1 MGRRQEI
8 GGIGRIKRGPTKI
21 SKYRRRERQNGRS
34 AERPTVGP
42 DGQVEGHCGGLV
54 EARELE
60 GHSLGGKVY
69 RPPRVLRRRKE
80 IAEGAD
86 EKVIEADETTT
97 GVEMR
102 KDSRFSQSWQ
112 NFKDSNPVMNKF
124 VDYRVKFEESDS
136 PLARG
141 ARLLTDK
148 VQDIFGGVF
157 KSTELSATLTEI
169 VKIDPTFEREKFLKE
184 CESDIIPN
192 VLEAI
197 TRGDLEILEDWC
209 YEAPFNLLATPIRNA
224 KTMGLEISSRVL
236 DIDSLDLAMGKMMEQ
251 GPVLVITFNS
261 QQILCVKDRDG
272 KVVEGSED

>member
-1 MGRRQEI
+1 MGQLSQSSAFQTA
-8 GGIGRIKRGPTKI
+8 TKTA
-21 SKYRRRERQNGRS
+21 SSLKE
-34 AERPTVGP
+34 
-42 DGQVEGHCGGLV
+42 
-54 EARELE
+54 ELE

-97 GVEMR
+97 GVE
-102 KDSRFSQSWQ
+102 
-112 NFKDSNPVMNKF
+112 
-124 VDYRVKFEESDS
+124 
-136 PLARG
+136 
-141 ARLLTDK
+141 
-148 VQDIFGGVF
+148 
-157 KSTELSATLTEI
+157 
-169 VKIDPTFEREKFLKE
+169 KFLKE
-184 CESDIIPN
+184 CESDIVPN

-251 GPVLVITFNS
+251 G
-261 QQILCVKDRDG
+261 
-272 KVVEGSED
+272 